1 MINAA
6 IKKFLFLHHHVSL
19 PGIGSFSI
27 EKKPA
32 RINVTDRVIEPPSSV
47 IRFSNENSPAEKIF
61 YNFLAHELNID
72 ELQAVRTFTDFNIH
86 LQSDIKQNKSVE
98 FSGIGSLHADDETL
112 TFVPEKLP
120 NYYPP
125 IAAER
130 VIRKNVSHVIKVG
143 EEEKTSEEMQ
153 TVLQQEEI
161 VHKDRWWIPAAI
173 LGAVGIVAIVVYYVF
188 ISK

>member
-6 IKKFLFLHHHVSL
+6 IKKFLFLHHHISL

-32 RINVTDRVIEPPSSV
+32 RIHVSDRVIEPPSTS
-47 IRFSNENSPAEKIF
+47 IKFINESFPAEKIF
-61 YNFLAHELNID
+61 YNFLANELNID

-86 LQSDIKQNKSVE
+86 LKADISQNKFVE
-98 FSGIGSLHADDETL
+98 LKGIGTLHADNETL
-112 TFVPEKLP
+112 SFVPEKLP
-120 NYYPP
+120 KYYPL
-125 IAAER
+125 INAER

-143 EEEKTSEEMQ
+143 EDEKTSEEMQ
-153 TVLQQEEI
+153 TVLQYEEV
-161 VHKDRWWIPAAI
+161 VHEDRWWIPAII
-173 LGAVGIVAIVVYYVF
+173 LGAIGIVAIVVYYAF